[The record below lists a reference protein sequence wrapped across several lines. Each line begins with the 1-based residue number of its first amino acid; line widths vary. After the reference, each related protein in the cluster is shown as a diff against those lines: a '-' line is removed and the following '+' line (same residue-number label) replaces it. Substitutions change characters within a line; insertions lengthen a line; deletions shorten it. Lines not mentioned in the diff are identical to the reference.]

1 MAPSTIQYPLTVF
14 YDGSCALCAAEMI
27 ALQKLD
33 RDGRLELV
41 DCSAADF
48 DDAGLAVSRAAMMSR
63 IHARDADGRWLSG
76 IDVFEATYGAAGLD
90 FAARIWGNRLL
101 RPLWELLYPRIADNR
116 QLLSR
121 LGFTR
126 LLQWCIPKPKG
137 LCPCEGH
144 CAISAANPPVARGR
158 PH

>member
-1 MAPSTIQYPLTVF
+1 MAASALQYPLTVF
-14 YDGSCALCAAEMI
+14 YDGSCALCATEMT

-41 DCSAADF
+41 DCSAPDF
-48 DDAGLAVSRAAMMSR
+48 DDAGLGVSRAAMMSR

-90 FAARIWGNRLL
+90 FASRVWGNPLL

-126 LLQWCIPKPKG
+126 LVQWCIPKPKS
-137 LCPCEGH
+137 LCPCAGH
-144 CAISAANPPVARGR
+144 CAISAASPPGAPGRAR
-158 PH
+158 